1 MQRAVTIGAAAAAL
15 VSGSAMADYDLL
27 FDLDGPGGNSVVY
40 VANLTGALD
49 ALDVAVDFTNLGG
62 WTWAGDLWIGIV
74 DPNGN
79 AMQFGGYDY
88 DDGSPNAGDFPSS
101 WDSSASGAYAH
112 NASVAGMGLN
122 GTGDWTITVLD
133 GYTGGEATDHW
144 AGVIGLEG
152 LEAVPAP
159 GALALLGLAG
169 LAGRRRRRS

>member
-1 MQRAVTIGAAAAAL
+1 MSRNATRSDHFRV
-15 VSGSAMADYDLL
+15 VCDDLL
-27 FDLDGPGGNSVVY
+27 I
-40 VANLTGALD
+40 TI
-49 ALDVAVDFTNLGG
+49 T
-62 WTWAGDLWIGIV
+62 

-79 AMQFGGYDY
+79 SIEFGGFDVTQ
-88 DDGSPNAGDFPSS
+88 GFPSAGDFPSS
-101 WDSSASGAYAH
+101 WDSSSSGAYAH

-152 LEAVPAP
+152 LEVVPAP

-169 LAGRRRRRS
+169 LSGSRRRRS